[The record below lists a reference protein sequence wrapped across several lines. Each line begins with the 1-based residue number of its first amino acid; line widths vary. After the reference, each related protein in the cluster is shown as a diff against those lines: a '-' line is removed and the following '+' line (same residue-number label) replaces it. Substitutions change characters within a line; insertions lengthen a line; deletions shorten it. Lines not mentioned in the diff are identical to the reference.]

1 MKSSVTVATVMS
13 LLSAALA
20 DDFNLVCW
28 GTSVPDNIQRGDLE
42 WAIKNRVTELGVP
55 GGTTFP
61 YKFHTC
67 TDLENKS
74 HEIAV
79 IVTPTSIVLVTGIN
93 GYVGG
98 RTVEALLKAGYR
110 VRGTVRS
117 IPSAQATV
125 EALAGYEQN
134 LEIVEVADTSVPG
147 AFDEVTKGVEGIAH
161 LAQPVTDNFG
171 SDPQRVIS
179 QIRDAT
185 TGLLG
190 SATKVGSIKT
200 VVLMSSAVAVFSPKD
215 HPYIYTERDWSD
227 SWVEIVRQMG
237 AESPPGLPY
246 LASKV
251 VGERSFW
258 KFRDERK
265 PSFTMTAIN
274 PFFVSGP
281 PLTTPKSPSNISS
294 SCMFIWRYLNGEE
307 LVGPMPDW
315 DYWVDVRDVAKLV
328 AWAFDHGDEAD
339 GERYISK
346 TTWAPPQATAD
357 ILRPAYPT
365 LSIKQGRPGEG
376 YLPGWKTPR
385 ETDVDGSKA
394 LRVIGGDYVPYDQS
408 VLDTAKSFEPLMR
421 KL

>member
-1 MKSSVTVATVMS
+1 MSSK
-13 LLSAALA
+13 
-20 DDFNLVCW
+20 
-28 GTSVPDNIQRGDLE
+28 G
-42 WAIKNRVTELGVP
+42 
-55 GGTTFP
+55 
-61 YKFHTC
+61 
-67 TDLENKS
+67 
-74 HEIAV
+74 
-79 IVTPTSIVLVTGIN
+79 IVLVTGIN

-134 LEIVEVADTSVPG
+134 LEIVEVADTSVLG
-147 AFDEVTKGVEGIAH
+147 AFDEGAKGVEGIAH

-179 QIRDAT
+179 QIRVAT
-185 TGLLG
+185 TGLLE
-190 SATKVGSIKT
+190 SATKAGSVKT

-215 HPYIYTERDWSD
+215 HPYIYTIRDWSD
-227 SWVEIVRQMG
+227 SWVEIVRKMG

-251 VGERSFW
+251 VSERAFW

-265 PSFTMTAIN
+265 PSFSMTAIN

-281 PLTTPKSPSNISS
+281 PLTRPRSPSNISS

-385 ETDVDGSKA
+385 ETNVDGSKA

>member
-1 MKSSVTVATVMS
+1 MSS
-13 LLSAALA
+13 
-20 DDFNLVCW
+20 
-28 GTSVPDNIQRGDLE
+28 RG
-42 WAIKNRVTELGVP
+42 
-55 GGTTFP
+55 
-61 YKFHTC
+61 
-67 TDLENKS
+67 
-74 HEIAV
+74 
-79 IVTPTSIVLVTGIN
+79 IVLVTGIN
-93 GYVGG
+93 GYIAG

-110 VRGTVRS
+110 IRGTVRS
-117 IPSAQATV
+117 TASAQTAV
-125 EALAGYEQN
+125 EALAEYERN
-134 LEIVEVADTSVPG
+134 VEIVEVADTSVPN
-147 AFDEVTKGVEGIAH
+147 AFDEVAKGVEGIAH
-161 LAQPVTDNFG
+161 LAQ
-171 SDPQRVIS
+171 
-179 QIRDAT
+179 DAT
-185 TGLLG
+185 TGPLEW
-190 SATKVGSIKT
+190 ATKVGSVKT
-200 VVLMSSAVAVFSPKD
+200 VVLMSSDVAVFSTKD

-227 SWVEIVRQMG
+227 SWVEIVRKMG
-237 AESPPGLPY
+237 AESPPGRPY

-251 VGERSFW
+251 VGERVFW

-265 PSFTMTAIN
+265 PSFSMTAIN

-281 PLTTPKSPSNISS
+281 PLTRPRSPSNISS

-307 LVGPMPDW
+307 LVGPMPYW

-365 LSIKQGRPGEG
+365 LSIKQGCPGEG
-376 YLPGWKTPR
+376 YLPGWKTPW

>member
-1 MKSSVTVATVMS
+1 MKFYISVATAMS
-13 LLSAALA
+13 LINAALA

-134 LEIVEVADTSVPG
+134 LEIVEVAGTSVLG
-147 AFDEVTKGVEGIAH
+147 AFDEVAKGVEGIAH

-171 SDPQRVIS
+171 SDPQRVVS

-185 TGLLG
+185 TGLLE
-190 SATKVGSIKT
+190 SATKVGSVKT

-227 SWVEIVRQMG
+227 CWVEIVRKMG

-251 VGERSFW
+251 VGERAFW

-265 PSFTMTAIN
+265 PSFSMTAIN
-274 PFFVSGP
+274 P
-281 PLTTPKSPSNISS
+281 L
-294 SCMFIWRYLNGEE
+294 
-307 LVGPMPDW
+307 
-315 DYWVDVRDVAKLV
+315 
-328 AWAFDHGDEAD
+328 
-339 GERYISK
+339 
-346 TTWAPPQATAD
+346 
-357 ILRPAYPT
+357 
-365 LSIKQGRPGEG
+365 
-376 YLPGWKTPR
+376 
-385 ETDVDGSKA
+385 
-394 LRVIGGDYVPYDQS
+394 
-408 VLDTAKSFEPLMR
+408 
-421 KL
+421 

>member
-1 MKSSVTVATVMS
+1 MSSK
-13 LLSAALA
+13 
-20 DDFNLVCW
+20 
-28 GTSVPDNIQRGDLE
+28 G
-42 WAIKNRVTELGVP
+42 
-55 GGTTFP
+55 
-61 YKFHTC
+61 
-67 TDLENKS
+67 
-74 HEIAV
+74 
-79 IVTPTSIVLVTGIN
+79 IVLVTGIN

-134 LEIVEVADTSVPG
+134 LEIVEVADTSVLG
-147 AFDEVTKGVEGIAH
+147 AFDEVAKGVEGIAH

-185 TGLLG
+185 TGLLE
-190 SATKVGSIKT
+190 SATKAGSVKT
-200 VVLMSSAVAVFSPKD
+200 VLLMSSAVAVFSPKD

-227 SWVEIVRQMG
+227 SWVEIVRKMG

-251 VGERSFW
+251 VGERAFW

-265 PSFTMTAIN
+265 PSFSMTAIN

-281 PLTTPKSPSNISS
+281 PLTRPRSPSNISS